1 MDELCAGGDGSH
13 DELLH
18 EEDGSSEAEAERG
31 RGRGEGDVRE
41 REARLRRLEPSVTV
55 TAGPLGSSLIALGT
69 PHP

>member
-18 EEDGSSEAEAERG
+18 EEDEASEAERG

-41 REARLRRLEPSVTV
+41 REARLKRFEPSVTV
-55 TAGPLGSSLIALGT
+55 TAGPLGSSRIALGN

>member
-18 EEDGSSEAEAERG
+18 EEGEAGEEEAERG

-41 REARLRRLEPSVTV
+41 SEGEGGQV
-55 TAGPLGSSLIALGT
+55 
-69 PHP
+69 